1 MKRNF
6 VYLSFAAVAAMT
18 CFTSCIDNEEPASV
32 ANLRDA
38 AAIKL
43 KAEAN
48 KLDMEALVEK
58 ANAAYR
64 DAETA
69 VQNELAAQEA
79 VNTAM
84 AKLNLAIAE
93 AANENEK
100 AAAVETAKAALV
112 DAQAN
117 TAASQAALEA
127 ALAALDAAEKD
138 AIVTKDNN
146 KVILETGL
154 QTALYGADG
163 AYTLYIAAEKAVL
176 TSQKD
181 VIEAEYTLADA
192 KLNPKTTASTPKA
205 IATLLAEKQTE
216 LKAAEKNLADAKEI
230 GTDANAIAAKCDE
243 IKTEVAKLDVK
254 IAVAAAE
261 LKDLDNQIDAAKEKV
276 AAEAL
281 AVKTAWKK
289 ADDQYNDDQT
299 AIQKLIDDDAKMY
312 LAPGKNTALKN
323 QHNWEDSQVSSLL
336 SFDIKDA
343 DAATAKTLADN
354 IKVGD
359 TYVFSYTGTD
369 TKGGK
374 LTVNDLFKHHV
385 TNLAVYSKTSPTV
398 SINWKITG
406 QSSDGVDVWSAT
418 AGALNVVNALNN
430 SGITSITDA
439 IDKVRTDAFVDN
451 YEKNLMKAESLATTE
466 YNEKSATR
474 LQGLNAQMQASKNA
488 QTAAKDEADE
498 TIKETM
504 NGLTTASADASFVKS
519 AVKDSAVEELAD
531 KKADK
536 AAEKKSIEAEK
547 TALNGL
553 KGAYEANL
561 TKVGG
566 EAVSELTE
574 AGLAKII
581 DKLEAAV
588 RDAKVAVEEV
598 ENGQYD
604 SVAVAEKKLA
614 EAKLDLQEKEAKR
627 DEAKKVYEATVE
639 AYK

>member
-117 TAASQAALEA
+117 TAASQAALEG

-146 KVILETGL
+146 KVILENGL
-154 QTALYGADG
+154 QTALYGTDG
-163 AYTLYIAAEKAVL
+163 AYTKYIAAEKAVL
-176 TSQKD
+176 ASQKT
-181 VIEAEYTLADA
+181 VIEAEYKLADA
-192 KLNPKTTASTPKA
+192 KLNPKTTETTPKA
-205 IATLLAEKQTE
+205 IATLLAEKQTA

-230 GTDANAIAAKCDE
+230 GTDANAIAAKCDQ

-261 LKDLDNQIDAAKEKV
+261 LKDLDNQIDAAKDKV

-289 ADDQYNDDQT
+289 ADDQYTQEQQDLND
-299 AIQKLIDDDAKMY
+299 LITDDAKMF
-312 LAPGKNTALKN
+312 LAPGKNIANKN
-323 QHNWEDSQVSSLL
+323 KHNWEEQQVASLL

-343 DAATAKTLADN
+343 DAAAAKTLADN
-354 IKVGD
+354 SKVD
-359 TYVFSYTGTD
+359 ETYVFSFTGTD

-385 TNLAVYSKTSPTV
+385 TQLAVYNKSVGSV
-398 SINWKITG
+398 DINWKITG
-406 QSSDGVDVWSAT
+406 QNTDGTDVWTST
-418 AGALNVVNALNN
+418 SALNVVNLL
-430 SGITSITDA
+430 STCGITSVTDA
-439 IDKVRTDAFVDN
+439 IDKVRTDAFVDT
-451 YEKNLMKAESLATTE
+451 YEKTLQKAETLATTE

-474 LQGLNAQMQASKNA
+474 LQGLAAQIQASLNAQE
-488 QTAAKDEADE
+488 AATKAADDK
-498 TIKETM
+498 IKETM
-504 NGLTTASADASFVKS
+504 NGLDTSSADNAFKAA

-561 TKVGG
+561 TTVGG
-566 EAVSELTE
+566 ETISSLTE

-604 SVAVAEKKLA
+604 SVAAAEKALA

>member
-79 VNTAM
+79 VNTAI

-100 AAAVETAKAALV
+100 AAAVEAAKAALV

-117 TAASQAALEA
+117 TAASQAALEG
-127 ALAALDAAEKD
+127 ALAALDKAEKD

-146 KVILETGL
+146 KVILESGL
-154 QTALYGADG
+154 QTALYGTDG
-163 AYTLYIAAEKAVL
+163 AYTKYIAAEKAVL
-176 TSQKD
+176 TSQKA
-181 VIEAEYTLADA
+181 VIEAEFALADA

-205 IATLLAEKQTE
+205 IATLLAEKQTA

-261 LKDLDNQIDAAKEKV
+261 LKDLDNQIDAAKDKV

-281 AVKTAWKK
+281 AVKTAWNK
-289 ADDQYNDDQT
+289 ADQEYKDAQQEIDDKI
-299 AIQKLIDDDAKMY
+299 ADDAKMY
-312 LAPGKNTALKN
+312 LAPAKNIALKN
-323 QHNWEDSQVSSLL
+323 KYDWENQQVSSLL
-336 SFDIKDA
+336 SFDIADA
-343 DAATAKTLADN
+343 DASMAKSIADN
-354 IKVGD
+354 TKVGD

-369 TKGGK
+369 VKGGK

-385 TNLAVYSKTSPTV
+385 TNSAVYYKSSPTV
-398 SINWKITG
+398 SINWKVTG
-406 QSSDGVDVWSAT
+406 QGSDGVDIWTAT
-418 AGALNVVNALNN
+418 TGAINVLNTL
-430 SGITSITDA
+430 STISSINDA

-451 YEKNLMKAESLATTE
+451 FDKNLDKAESLATTK
-466 YNEKSATR
+466 YNEESATR
-474 LQGLNAQMQASKNA
+474 LQNLKSQKQASVVA
-488 QTAAKDEADE
+488 QKAATKEADDK
-498 TIKETM
+498 IKETM
-504 NGLTTASADASFVKS
+504 NGLSTSSADNAFVKA

-536 AAEKKSIEAEK
+536 AAEKKSIEAQK

-561 TKVGG
+561 TTVGG
-566 EAVSELTE
+566 ETISSLTE

-604 SVAVAEKKLA
+604 SVAAAEKTLA

>member
-58 ANAAYR
+58 ANAAFR

-69 VQNELAAQEA
+69 AQNEVAAQEA
-79 VNTAM
+79 VKTAE
-84 AKLNLAIAE
+84 AKLALAIAE

-112 DAQAN
+112 AAQQATADAQAL
-117 TAASQAALEA
+117 LEA
-127 ALAALDAAEKD
+127 SLAALDAAEKD

-146 KVILETGL
+146 KVILENGL
-154 QTALYGADG
+154 QTALYGTDG
-163 AYTLYIAAEKAVL
+163 AYTKYIAEEKAVL
-176 TSQKD
+176 TAQKA
-181 VIEAEYTLADA
+181 VVEAELALADA
-192 KLNPKTTASTPKA
+192 KLNPEDLDSSEKV
-205 IATLLAEKQTE
+205 ATLLATRQAD

-230 GTDANAIAAKCDE
+230 GTDVQAIAKKCDE
-243 IKTEVAKLDVK
+243 ITTKQAVLDVEIAEAEALVKVAKEE
-254 IAVAAAE
+254 I
-261 LKDLDNQIDAAKEKV
+261 AAK
-276 AAEAL
+276 AL

-289 ADDQYNDDQT
+289 ADDQYKDDQT
-299 AIQKLIDDDAKMY
+299 AIQKLIDDDTKMY

-343 DAATAKTLADN
+343 DAAAAKTLADN
-354 IKVGD
+354 TKVVD

-406 QSSDGVDVWSAT
+406 QSSDGVDVWSET
-418 AGALNVVNALNN
+418 KDVLNVVNVLNN

-498 TIKETM
+498 TIKKTM
-504 NGLTTASADASFVKS
+504 NSLDTSSDNKDFKAD
-519 AVKDSAVEELAD
+519 AVKDSAVEELVDA
-531 KKADK
+531 KASLE
-536 AAEKKSIEAEK
+536 AEKKAIGWLKDAYKAEL
-547 TALNGL
+547 T
-553 KGAYEANL
+553 GADKPL
-561 TKVGG
+561 DGK
-566 EAVSELTE
+566 ELTE
-574 AGLAKII
+574 AGYAKII
-581 DKLEAAV
+581 NELEAKV
-588 RDAKVAVEEV
+588 RDAKADVEAV
-598 ENGQYD
+598 ENGVYD
-604 SVAVAEKKLA
+604 SVADAEKTLA
-614 EAKLDLQEKEAKR
+614 EAKLELAEAEAKR